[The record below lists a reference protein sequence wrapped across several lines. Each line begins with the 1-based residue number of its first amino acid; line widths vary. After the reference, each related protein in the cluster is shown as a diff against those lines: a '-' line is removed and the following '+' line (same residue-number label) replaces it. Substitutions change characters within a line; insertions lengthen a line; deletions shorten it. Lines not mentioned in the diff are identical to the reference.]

1 MEDEKMEGAGDC
13 WQISGLILTMRRD
26 KLEVLRGK
34 DNEFGLELVELRCL
48 KDTHEEMSGRRQ

>member
-1 MEDEKMEGAGDC
+1 MEGAGDC

-26 KLEVLRGK
+26 KLEVVRGK